1 MKRLL
6 LPLLAAIALPIVA
19 NAFPWDKKDEDIIIK
34 TDLDEEYIVKDST
47 VTITPW
53 SKLDAI
59 KAVQKNH
66 PIDKCLNS
74 GIRRNVCLVDHL
86 FSERAISH
94 VEAEDALIKADI
106 STPMNIIKFRPIF
119 VDLNGNKTANNYFN
133 IACIN
138 PKLVN
143 MDNTGSIL
151 KALNFSISKLKA
163 EIPDFNSG
171 LAIES
176 VKEAVCEKYNNFV
189 DSDFSI
195 DDPAIVKRK
204 YRSGVGFDT
213 NKKKVKIIYIWKGSE
228 AEKYLKLK
236 DEVLEFNDIKVS
248 EIKMEDR
255 IKILAAGDTDKPLR
269 LLIKRKG
276 EELEFVLKREKTY

>member
-1 MKRLL
+1 MLSILL
-6 LPLLAAIALPIVA
+6 LLSTNNSPTVGIL
-19 NAFPWDKKDEDIIIK
+19 
-34 TDLDEEYIVKDST
+34 VK
-47 VTITPW
+47 
-53 SKLDAI
+53 
-59 KAVQKNH
+59 
-66 PIDKCLNS
+66 
-74 GIRRNVCLVDHL
+74 G
-86 FSERAISH
+86 
-94 VEAEDALIKADI
+94 
-106 STPMNIIKFRPIF
+106 
-119 VDLNGNKTANNYFN
+119 LNGNKTANNYFN

-151 KALNFSISKLKA
+151 QALDFSISKLKA

-213 NKKKVKIIYIWKGSE
+213 NKKKVKIIYIWKGS
-228 AEKYLKLK
+228 
-236 DEVLEFNDIKVS
+236 
-248 EIKMEDR
+248 
-255 IKILAAGDTDKPLR
+255 
-269 LLIKRKG
+269 
-276 EELEFVLKREKTY
+276 